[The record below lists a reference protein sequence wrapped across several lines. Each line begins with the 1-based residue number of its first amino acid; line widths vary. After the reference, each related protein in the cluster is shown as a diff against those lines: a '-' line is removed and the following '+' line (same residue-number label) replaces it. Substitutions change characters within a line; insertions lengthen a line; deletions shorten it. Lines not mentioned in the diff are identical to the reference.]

1 MHSLFVVAIAA
12 VLVFAAIVILD
23 TRYGLFRA
31 ADHFDSPLKRGLA
44 YAWLGLFLLFV
55 TYLVAGSARRVP
67 TREQLIKTPFYQLFA
82 LHLILV
88 VFLFVWWLLSGR
100 PNVFAYLNIQ
110 RQNVGRA
117 ILAGCAIG
125 VGGWIFTV
133 LMALVV
139 VLILNAAGVMPK
151 NPTVPPM
158 IGWLVSL
165 PVWKKAL
172 VVLSAMTI
180 EEAFFRGWLQKRVG
194 LIASTLLFALAHSG
208 FGQPVLLV
216 GVSLISLVIGTAFY
230 RTKNLI
236 PGIIAHGIFDA
247 VQLFVVIPIVF
258 SLTGS

>member
-12 VLVFAAIVILD
+12 VLVFAVIVVLD

-117 ILAGCAIG
+117 ILAGGAIG
-125 VGGWIFTV
+125 VGGGVFSV
-133 LMALVV
+133 VRAL
-139 VLILNAAGVMPK
+139 
-151 NPTVPPM
+151 
-158 IGWLVSL
+158 
-165 PVWKKAL
+165 
-172 VVLSAMTI
+172 
-180 EEAFFRGWLQKRVG
+180 
-194 LIASTLLFALAHSG
+194 
-208 FGQPVLLV
+208 
-216 GVSLISLVIGTAFY
+216 GTA
-230 RTKNLI
+230 RCST
-236 PGIIAHGIFDA
+236 PT
-247 VQLFVVIPIVF
+247 P
-258 SLTGS
+258 

>member
-12 VLVFAAIVILD
+12 VVVFAAIVILD

-117 ILAGCAIG
+117 IVAGCAIG
-125 VGGWIFTV
+125 VVGRI
-133 LMALVV
+133 LSELVAPV
-139 VLILNAAGVMPK
+139 IARLLPFARRNADD
-151 NPTVPPM
+151 PTVPAM
-158 IGWLVSL
+158 RGL
-165 PVWKKAL
+165 PLSRPRAHDAL
-172 VVLSAMTI
+172 V
-180 EEAFFRGWLQKRVG
+180 G
-194 LIASTLLFALAHSG
+194 LPPIAVHAA
-208 FGQPVLLV
+208 
-216 GVSLISLVIGTAFY
+216 
-230 RTKNLI
+230 
-236 PGIIAHGIFDA
+236 
-247 VQLFVVIPIVF
+247 
-258 SLTGS
+258 